1 MRKPNW
7 MKTMLSWLPEPGQ
20 RFLSVLEQ
28 SRLFGLAAES
38 AFWITFTLPWIAL
51 GVISS
56 VGFIASRSDPAALA
70 AFQESVLS
78 AASKVLTPEAVDT
91 FIKPMLDQLSTG
103 RADLT
108 LLGVVIALWSG
119 SRMVAAFTE
128 SVAVIHGRPRHHG
141 YARNRG
147 LGLLVYTIG
156 LIGAGIAVALMAVG
170 PDRMSSSGGAAG
182 SIATYVVVGVFTWAI
197 IVLLFQM
204 GSPVRPLLRYDML
217 GAVVALAGW
226 LIGSFGL
233 QYYTDHLFG
242 EFSVYSAVAAPIAIL
257 LWSYITAIAV
267 LLGVAVSVVLEA
279 EARIRRDG
287 PESQP
292 TEVAPTAR

>member
-1 MRKPNW
+1 
-7 MKTMLSWLPEPGQ
+7 MLP
-20 RFLSVLEQ
+20 
-28 SRLFGLAAES
+28 
-38 AFWITFTLPWIAL
+38 ILPWIAL

-56 VGFIASRSDPAALA
+56 VGIIASRSDPATLA
-70 AFQESVLS
+70 AFQESVMA
-78 AASKVLTPEAVDT
+78 AASKVLTPEAANN
-91 FIKPMLDQLSTG
+91 FLKPILDQLSTG

-128 SVAVIHGRPRHHG
+128 AVAVVHGHPRHHG

-156 LIGAGIAVALMAVG
+156 LVGAGIAVALMAIG
-170 PDRMSSSGGAAG
+170 PDRMASSGGAAG
-182 SIATYVVVGVFTWAI
+182 DVASYLVVGVFIWAL

-204 GSPVRPLLRYDML
+204 GSPVRPPLRYDML

-226 LIGSFGL
+226 LVGSFGL
-233 QYYTDHLFG
+233 HYYTDHLFG

-257 LWSYITAIAV
+257 LWAYITAIAV
-267 LLGVAVSVVLEA
+267 LLGAAVSVVLE
-279 EARIRRDG
+279 
-287 PESQP
+287 SQTQTHL
-292 TEVAPTAR
+292 TEETSNAI